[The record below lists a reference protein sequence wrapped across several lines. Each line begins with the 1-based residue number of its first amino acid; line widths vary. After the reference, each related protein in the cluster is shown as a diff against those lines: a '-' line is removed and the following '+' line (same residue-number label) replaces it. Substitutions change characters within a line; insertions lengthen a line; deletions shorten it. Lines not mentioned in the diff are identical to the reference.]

1 MLERHTYKVRL
12 WVYVA
17 LLIIVVGAMYSL
29 RRCGVYTF
37 SDENEA
43 SGGDTIDVA
52 IEYSPM
58 SLYSYADTLGGFNY
72 DFLRE
77 IARKH
82 GVAVKFH
89 PIVTLSTALD
99 GLENGRYDLLL
110 ASMPMTAEYREKYGF
125 SDAVYI
131 DKQVLV
137 QLRDSVTGNCRV
149 KTQLDLA
156 GDTVWVVASS
166 PVASRIH
173 NLSREIGDT
182 IYVEFEPLY
191 AAEQLLMMVAAGEI
205 KQAVIGEQVAKS
217 MAEEYPMIDISTN
230 VSFSQFHSW
239 VLRKDDT
246 VLLDSI
252 NVWIN
257 KEKLPGGSYD
267 ELVARYR
274 L

>member
-1 MLERHTYKVRL
+1 MLKRHVYKVRL
-12 WVYVA
+12 WVYIA
-17 LLIIVVGAMYSL
+17 LLIIVVGAMYTL
-29 RRCGVYTF
+29 RRCDTYAF
-37 SDENEA
+37 SYENKA

-58 SLYSYADTLGGFNY
+58 LLYSYADTLGGFDY
-72 DFLRE
+72 DLLRE
-77 IARKH
+77 IAHKY
-82 GVAVKFH
+82 GVAMKFH
-89 PIVTLSTALD
+89 PIVTLSVALN
-99 GLENGRYDLLL
+99 GLENGRYDLLV
-110 ASMPMTAEYREKYGF
+110 ADMPMTAEYREKYGF

-137 QLRDSVTGNCRV
+137 QLRDSETGNCRV
-149 KTQLDLA
+149 KSQLDLA
-156 GDTVWVVASS
+156 GDTVWVVESS

-191 AAEQLLMMVAAGEI
+191 AAEQLVMMVASKEI
-205 KQAVIGEQVAKS
+205 KQAVIGERVAKS
-217 MAEEYPMIDISTN
+217 IAEGYPMIDISTN

-239 VLRKDDT
+239 VLRKNDS

>member
-1 MLERHTYKVRL
+1 MIERHIYKARL
-12 WVYVA
+12 WVYFA

-29 RRCGVYTF
+29 RRCDSCAF
-37 SDENEA
+37 SYEDKA
-43 SGGDTIDVA
+43 SRGDTIDVA

-58 SLYSYADTLGGFNY
+58 LLYSYDDTLGGFDY
-72 DFLRE
+72 DLLRE

-82 GVAVKFH
+82 GVAMKFH
-89 PIVTLSTALD
+89 PIVTLSAALD
-99 GLENGRYDLLL
+99 GLENGRYDLLV
-110 ASMPMTAEYREKYGF
+110 AGMPMTAEYREKYGF
-125 SDAVYI
+125 SNAVYI

-191 AAEQLLMMVAAGEI
+191 AAEQLLMMVASKEI
-205 KQAVIGEQVAKS
+205 KQAVIGERVAKS
-217 MAEEYPMIDISTN
+217 MAEGYPMIDISTN

-239 VLRKDDT
+239 VLRKNDA